1 MTSRSDNV
9 KERILALA
17 QDVYHNQRAGITEAI
32 VDALCEELDSM
43 ERTLLEEIHRP
54 PLSFTVDPED
64 AP

>member
-1 MTSRSDNV
+1 MKSRADAV
-9 KERILALA
+9 KERILELA
-17 QDVYHNQRAGITEAI
+17 QDTYKNQRAGITEAI

-64 AP
+64 TP